1 MKNLNIIVILFVYI
15 LDINQAYSRG
25 DLTRQH
31 PIEVEVLMKGLS
43 GNAHYYEPSEFTFKT
58 GNLYI
63 LKIKNVSD
71 SKHYFSS
78 TSFANSIFTR
88 KIQLIKNDKKIAEI
102 KGIIKEIE
110 VFPNNSLEWWFV
122 PIKTGQFNDLNCH
135 IKDSKTG
142 KTHSEMGMVG
152 RIVIE

>member
-1 MKNLNIIVILFVYI
+1 MKHLNIIVILFFYI
-15 LDINQAYSRG
+15 LDINQANSKG

-31 PIEVEVLMKGLS
+31 PIEVEVLLKGLS
-43 GNAHYYEPSEFTFKT
+43 GNAHYYEPSELTFKT

-78 TSFANSIFTR
+78 TNFANSIFTR

-102 KGIIKEIE
+102 KGIINEIE
-110 VFPNNSLEWWFV
+110 VFPNNLLEWWFV

-135 IKDSKTG
+135 IKDSTTG